1 MILGD
6 ALIGKVPG
14 KLNMLPPD
22 KYRDSKLAKKGLS
35 KLLDYEFE
43 SLLVGDGEPIL
54 KDAKEAVKVFLE
66 S

>member
-1 MILGD
+1 
-6 ALIGKVPG
+6 
-14 KLNMLPPD
+14 MLPPD
-22 KYRDSKLAKKGLS
+22 KYRDLKLAKKGLS